1 MMIIKISNLSEGIHH
16 LEFDENVKN
25 IGIDEPFF
33 GNVNVKVE
41 LSKLHNQIIL
51 QADISAN
58 ASFICDRCTKDFN
71 TVLSSNYKMVYL
83 FGSEPED
90 NNDISVTFLPMDTD
104 KIILDE
110 DVRDYAVLS
119 VPMKKLCKEDCKGLC
134 VNCGKDLNEGDCGCQ
149 KNQIDSRWL
158 PLMELKDK
166 INNN

>member
-16 LEFDENVKN
+16 LEFDENAKD

-83 FGSEPED
+83 FGPEPED